1 MPLTDPAMCGVSFG
15 GMMTNDN
22 PMLPIEPE
30 AYSRL
35 LRALNLPDPKCPVCG
50 RDVWRLQSSEQNPS
64 VLLNLLTEKG
74 QQSQEKFYPVIPC
87 TCDTCGYM
95 YLIDRNVMHKTLLTL
110 TAPRPIHVG
119 SGD

>member
-1 MPLTDPAMCGVSFG
+1 MDY
-15 GMMTNDN
+15 DN

-50 RDVWRLQSSEQNPS
+50 RDVWRLQSSEQHPS

-74 QQSQEKFYPVIPC
+74 QQSPVHFYTAINC

-95 YLIDRNVMHKTLLTL
+95 YLIDRNVMHNMLMKLTGKG
-110 TAPRPIHVG
+110 TTDADQRA
-119 SGD
+119 